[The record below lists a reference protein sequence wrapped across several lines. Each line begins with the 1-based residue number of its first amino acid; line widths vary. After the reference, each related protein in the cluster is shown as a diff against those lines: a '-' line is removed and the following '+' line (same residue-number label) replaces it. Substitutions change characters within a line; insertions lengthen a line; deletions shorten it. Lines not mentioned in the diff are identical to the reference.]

1 MPMSYEDFTAPL
13 KNEQIGDP
21 VVWDHGHNHEG
32 EVDYNI
38 YEIVD
43 LDATHF
49 DIMIRDKEYGEMWMR
64 RHNFLTLP
72 TLLLEMY
79 RAQ

>member
-1 MPMSYEDFTAPL
+1 MSYEDFTAPL

-21 VVWDHGHNHEG
+21 VVWDQQNDDG

-43 LDATHF
+43 LDPMHF
-49 DIMIRDKEYGEMWMR
+49 DIMILDKEYGEMWVCEGDMGR
-64 RHNFLTLP
+64 GYK
-72 TLLLEMY
+72 E
-79 RAQ
+79 